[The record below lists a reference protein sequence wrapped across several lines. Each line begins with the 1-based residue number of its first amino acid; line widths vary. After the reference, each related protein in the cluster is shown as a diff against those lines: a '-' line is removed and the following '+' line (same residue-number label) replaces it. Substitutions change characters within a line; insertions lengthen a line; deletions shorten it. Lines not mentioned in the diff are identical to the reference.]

1 MVGPPLLR
9 ERVLQT
15 LKAQGLVNDAP
26 VKAAQK
32 AWRRFF
38 SANVVSHIG
47 LFSLSLGLVLALAA
61 VTVFA

>member
-1 MVGPPLLR
+1 M
-9 ERVLQT
+9 
-15 LKAQGLVNDAP
+15 NDAP
-26 VKAAQK
+26 AKAAQK

-47 LFSLSLGLVLALAA
+47 LFSLALGLVLTLAA